1 MISREDALDILK
13 MSGCSKK
20 VIAHCVSVAQLA
32 LSMGLKLKNDGLYVD
47 LELVEIG
54 GLLHDIGRAKSHG
67 IDHGIIGVDIAKKN
81 HIEPAVQEIIK
92 RHIGAGITR
101 EEAKKMGLP
110 DDDYIPVTLEQKIVA
125 NADNLLMGTERISLE
140 RRIQMM
146 QEKNINE
153 QSIERVKALADEI
166 GVCLNKG

>member
-1 MISREDALDILK
+1 MISREDALAILK
-13 MSGCSKK
+13 ISGCSKK
-20 VIAHCVSVAQLA
+20 VIAHCVAVAQLA
-32 LSMGLKLKNDGLYVD
+32 LSMGLKLENDGYSVD
-47 LELVEIG
+47 LELLEIG
-54 GLLHDIGRAKSHG
+54 GLLHDLGRAKSHG

-140 RRIQMM
+140 RRIRIM

-153 QSIERVKALADEI
+153 EIIERVKALAEEI
-166 GVCLNKG
+166 GIC